1 MKWLSLKSIR
11 NWILNFKV
19 SWTTRYHKKSEQI
32 SMKRKCWNCYLK
44 LEFKMNRSKNIH
56 LSSQKTFAN
65 HYFFT
70 ISNLDRTFNW
80 IFKSC
85 SKLLK
90 FFRSLLDSSRP
101 FSFGK
106 WTSIWYWNAI
116 HERGKMLKCRWNG
129 YVRVFDFTAAT
140 RNIFNQPH
148 RSTE

>member
-1 MKWLSLKSIR
+1 MNIKIQSIMNYSISQKIR
-11 NWILNFKV
+11 TNINEKKMFKDK
-19 SWTTRYHKKSEQI
+19 T
-32 SMKRKCWNCYLK
+32 LK

-101 FSFGK
+101 FFFGK

>member
-1 MKWLSLKSIR
+1 MNIKIQSIMNYSISQKIR
-11 NWILNFKV
+11 TNINEKKMFKDK
-19 SWTTRYHKKSEQI
+19 T
-32 SMKRKCWNCYLK
+32 LK

>member
-1 MKWLSLKSIR
+1 MNYSISQKIR
-11 NWILNFKV
+11 TNINEKKMFKDK
-19 SWTTRYHKKSEQI
+19 T
-32 SMKRKCWNCYLK
+32 LK

-56 LSSQKTFAN
+56 LSSQKTLLQTIIFS
-65 HYFFT
+65 T

-148 RSTE
+148 RLTE